1 MDTVLDMV
9 VDMDMDMDMVMDT
22 MASVRLRPSPRPR
35 LIPTFCMVAMADTLA
50 MLVTMDMPDMEDTH
64 MPDRADMLTT
74 VKHHTTKTL
83 FCNRKWTEQPLLFSS
98 SVTARFSA

>member
-1 MDTVLDMV
+1 MDMVLDMV
-9 VDMDMDMDMVMDT
+9 VDMDMDMVMDT

-50 MLVTMDMPDMEDTH
+50 MLVTVDMEDTH
-64 MPDRADMLTT
+64 MADMADMLTT
-74 VKHHTTKTL
+74 VKQHTIKTL

>member
-1 MDTVLDMV
+1 MDTV
-9 VDMDMDMDMVMDT
+9 MDI

-35 LIPTFCMVAMADTLA
+35 LILTFCMVAMA
-50 MLVTMDMPDMEDTH
+50 VTMDMPDMEDTH
-64 MPDRADMLTT
+64 MPDMADMLTM

-98 SVTARFSA
+98 SVTARFSV